1 MSFISKINEPNTVK
15 EGGRIMRNIAMVL
28 IGLSALGFVLAVI
41 EVLVVGRP
49 MVGVTATG
57 FSQGATNLALI
68 AIALAVWFK

>member
-1 MSFISKINEPNTVK
+1 MSFISKINKPNTVK

-28 IGLSALGFVLAVI
+28 IGLSALGFVFAVI

-49 MVGVTATG
+49 IMGVTATG
-57 FSQGATNLALI
+57 FSQGCTNLALI